1 MEAAMITE
9 QNMTMSVMSNHP
21 VASRHPSIEG
31 NLRRTRLDKP
41 LRGNEFDM
49 KGLNK
54 LQSLLRVVIPLY
66 GGVARSDG
74 VVK

>member
-1 MEAAMITE
+1 MSE
-9 QNMTMSVMSNHP
+9 QNMTKSVTINHP

-31 NLRRTRLDKP
+31 NLPRTRIDKL

-49 KGLNK
+49 KGRNK
-54 LQSLLRVVIPLY
+54 LQSLLQVVIPLY